1 MYNDFYGL
9 KKKVRKETLT
19 GSTAVQHNNNNN
31 NNNKNIFRPEDYGP
45 QVAIHFINETEI
57 QSVSRPAKS
66 RLFFITLLMMKLS

>member
-19 GSTAVQHNNNNN
+19 GSTAVQHNNNN
-31 NNNKNIFRPEDYGP
+31 KNIFRPEDYGP
-45 QVAIHFINETEI
+45 KVAVHFINQTEI